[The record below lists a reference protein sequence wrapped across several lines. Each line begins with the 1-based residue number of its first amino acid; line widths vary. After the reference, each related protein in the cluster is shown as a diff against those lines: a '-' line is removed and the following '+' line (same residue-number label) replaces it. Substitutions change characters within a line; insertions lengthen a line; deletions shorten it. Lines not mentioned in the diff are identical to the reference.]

1 MKYNERILFTEEEW
15 SNSQLSV
22 ARHYGGIRI
31 NGQEYVIVNKEGKT
45 LYECSLEAEEAGRK
59 MAIEAG
65 EPADLINA
73 KYQKEYRKLGRD
85 KFLEKY
91 NIKL

>member
-1 MKYNERILFTEEEW
+1 MKYNERILFTKEEW
-15 SNSQLSV
+15 RNSPLSV
-22 ARHYGGIRI
+22 ARYYGGIRI
-31 NGQEYVIVNKEGKT
+31 NGQEYVIVNKEGKD
-45 LYECSLEAEEAGRK
+45 LHECSIDAEKAGRK

-73 KYQKEYRKLGRD
+73 KYLKEYRELGRE

-91 NIKL
+91 NLL